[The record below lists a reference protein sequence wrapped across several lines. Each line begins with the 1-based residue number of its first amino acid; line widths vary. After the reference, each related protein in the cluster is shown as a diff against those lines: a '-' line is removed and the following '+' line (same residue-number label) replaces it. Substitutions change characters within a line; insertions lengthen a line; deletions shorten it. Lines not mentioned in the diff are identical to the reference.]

1 MDDINITKILLL
13 GKTGV
18 GKSTFANFILKY
30 DHDVFEKSGSGR
42 SCTQEVQSMIG
53 NRDTVAS
60 EILIICW
67 SKIRWICGKA
77 NSIIFKN
84 ISSQKFLVS
93 CELSFYKMLRIF
105 TSTNI

>member
-42 SCTQEVQSMIG
+42 SCTQEVQSMI
-53 NRDTVAS
+53 
-60 EILIICW
+60 
-67 SKIRWICGKA
+67 
-77 NSIIFKN
+77 
-84 ISSQKFLVS
+84 
-93 CELSFYKMLRIF
+93 
-105 TSTNI
+105 